1 MQKPSQKCVLRAT
14 APLVGA
20 SVSRSRPVDYEG
32 LRSATSGVVFR
43 TPQHQLGQGRHRPE
57 GPIRCERNTSPPR
70 ACRRGRPRSDHPAE
84 QPIAERLGFAPQA
97 KVFASS
103 VARDRNP
110 VGSVGRE
117 AAGEEVCGTFVVGI
131 PSGRSACIKQVLV
144 EVEAVGGFTSAGKP
158 PPELLCRSGIRS
170 YGLVCCA

>member
-1 MQKPSQKCVLRAT
+1 MI
-14 APLVGA
+14 
-20 SVSRSRPVDYEG
+20 
-32 LRSATSGVVFR
+32 FR

-103 VARDRNP
+103 VARDRNA
-110 VGSVGRE
+110 VGSVGGK
-117 AAGEEVCGTFVVGI
+117 AGGEEVRGTFVVGI
-131 PSGRSACIKQVLV
+131 PSDRSACIKQVLV

-170 YGLVCCA
+170 YGLVSCA